1 MLTQP
6 CSSPCSKSAS
16 IWSWLMGGVFPSPP
30 VPNLT
35 LGSSRV
41 WTYYLIPVFVLAGLL
56 VIFGLLVFLGRF
68 RKGRYLRPL
77 IETLSKVPLIK
88 RWFQKVSTAALER
101 QNPELASA
109 MRKLQRVGPT
119 LDPQKAQA
127 ALSQLSAQERRAYM
141 EAIEEQGAMPEP
153 ANRQMRRMQ
162 QKM

>member
-1 MLTQP
+1 V
-6 CSSPCSKSAS
+6 A
-16 IWSWLMGGVFPSPP
+16 
-30 VPNLT
+30 
-35 LGSSRV
+35 
-41 WTYYLIPVFVLAGLL
+41 YYLIPVFVLAGLL
-56 VIFGLLVFLGRF
+56 VVFGLFVVLGRF

-77 IETLSKVPLIK
+77 IATLSKVPFIR
-88 RWFQKVSTAALER
+88 RWFQKMSTVALER

-127 ALSQLSAQERRAYM
+127 ALSQLSATERRAYM

-162 QKM
+162 QKMAGPQRPAAGGGQRKRKKR